1 MEKTK
6 KALILFMKEAEE
18 KKVFETKSHLLQ
30 DEAIEMINE
39 FVEKNKNNQKVMDWL
54 FKLEVKILEMGEAF
68 KQDYFQLGYI
78 LHDLK
83 KEQEETKLEKSK
95 K

>member
-1 MEKTK
+1 MEKIK

-39 FVEKNKNNQKVMDWL
+39 FVEKNKQKVTDWL

-83 KEQEETKLEKSK
+83 KEQEETKLEKFK